1 MFILKFRC
9 FNHILRH
16 VVNSCLLFSPLSF
29 LTRWTYQLPY
39 ASSFYLLVFPFF
51 RLHLSLILHISYQ
64 IFPFK
69 WLFNFF
75 PLGLFLS
82 PFLLLPL
89 PLFLLKFLEHLL
101 VSLFFLLFHFLS
113 DLLLLS
119 LYELRNKVPILV
131 QKERDLVI
139 RIHLYLLVHVQLVIY
154 KKVKPSLQLLLVHL
168 WLLSHESLVQ
178 EIDNDGPPMEPTVLL
193 KLVLGLWLKFG

>member
-1 MFILKFRC
+1 
-9 FNHILRH
+9 
-16 VVNSCLLFSPLSF
+16 
-29 LTRWTYQLPY
+29 
-39 ASSFYLLVFPFF
+39 
-51 RLHLSLILHISYQ
+51 
-64 IFPFK
+64 
-69 WLFNFF
+69 
-75 PLGLFLS
+75 
-82 PFLLLPL
+82 
-89 PLFLLKFLEHLL
+89 
-101 VSLFFLLFHFLS
+101 
-113 DLLLLS
+113 
-119 LYELRNKVPILV
+119 V